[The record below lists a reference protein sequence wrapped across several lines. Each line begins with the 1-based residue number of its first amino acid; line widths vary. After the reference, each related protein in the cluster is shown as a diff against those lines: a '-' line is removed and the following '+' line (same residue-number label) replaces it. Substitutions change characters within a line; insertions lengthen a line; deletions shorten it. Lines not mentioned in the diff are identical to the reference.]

1 MESEG
6 ERAERTL
13 FNGGLHVAGDHVLC
27 TCGGKS
33 CMIRLVCQKG
43 VISSMPFHSAL
54 PPTREE
60 TTMGKDSLMIRQ
72 FMVGISAFK

>member
-1 MESEG
+1 
-6 ERAERTL
+6 
-13 FNGGLHVAGDHVLC
+13 
-27 TCGGKS
+27 
-33 CMIRLVCQKG
+33 MIRLVCQKG

-72 FMVGISAFK
+72 FMVGISAFKYCDHRLINSSEERDGFHN